1 VRILD
6 LLISVCAQPFPMY
19 DYGTNYMSTAG
30 DQLSARY
37 TTFNTFQ
44 VIPAPPRKDVAG
56 LLLESF

>member
-1 VRILD
+1 
-6 LLISVCAQPFPMY
+6 MY